1 MYTLSALSV
10 IKKIGMHYFDFFI
23 WRVFHSV
30 LSYGICFLL
39 LKVFP
44 TETAVFSNLADITAK
59 PISVNTALSVLMI
72 LGCAVIILDIESRKR
87 KI

>member
-1 MYTLSALSV
+1 ML
-10 IKKIGMHYFDFFI
+10 
-23 WRVFHSV
+23 
-30 LSYGICFLL
+30 LL

-44 TETAVFSNLADITAK
+44 TETAVFQIFADITAK